1 MSIVGK
7 KMSDIANMCYNKS
20 QHTADLINN
29 LNGFSIPYGR
39 QFIKEFLV
47 KTPIA
52 SEVNVKDAINENI
65 FLQSIN
71 KNQEP
76 FLLISLTE
84 KRTESDIEQLIQF
97 LKRYEK

>member
-1 MSIVGK
+1 MSG
-7 KMSDIANMCYNKS
+7 IAEICYNKS
-20 QHTADLINN
+20 QYTADLIEN

-47 KTPIA
+47 KTPIP
-52 SEVNVKDAINENI
+52 SEDIVKDAINENI

-71 KNQEP
+71 KDQED

-84 KRTESDIEQLIQF
+84 KRTKSDIDQLIQF
-97 LKRYEK
+97 LKIYEK